1 MEADEGKRSEQ
12 TFQRWLG
19 DQILFSAKF
28 LSLQFV
34 EEVLSY
40 AMRHLQRQ
48 KLQVLVESVQPE
60 ARLEANRAWLR
71 AKAETILQ

>member
-1 MEADEGKRSEQ
+1 MEMMSQEADEGKRSEQ

-19 DQILFSAKF
+19 DQILLSTKF

-40 AMRHLQRQ
+40 SMRL
-48 KLQVLVESVQPE
+48 L
-60 ARLEANRAWLR
+60 
-71 AKAETILQ
+71 

>member
-40 AMRHLQRQ
+40 AMRHMQRQ